1 MLFVDVVELLLLL
14 GMGKELF
21 KELNLNATIR
31 SNFNN
36 KVIDNFCNHKH
47 LKSRTSCEKKKES
60 RELRIDCN

>member
-47 LKSRTSCEKKKES
+47 LKSGTS
-60 RELRIDCN
+60 